1 MARTY
6 KKVSSAE
13 TTKEAPAPI
22 KINSAK
28 PIAAKPA
35 AAKPAPAK
43 AAEENAPEVK
53 APETKPVEQETSE
66 TKVPETNAS
75 ETAAPAARSSV
86 IAAPDKAVAGT
97 IVYSPASQI
106 LTREAAPNESFAIG
120 DSMPV
125 YYL

>member
-6 KKVSSAE
+6 KKAPSAE
-13 TTKEAPAPI
+13 TAKEAPVPI

-28 PIAAKPA
+28 PVTAKPA
-35 AAKPAPAK
+35 AEKAAPAK
-43 AAEENAPEVK
+43 AAEEKAPEVK
-53 APETKPVEQETSE
+53 ARETKAAVQETPETKTVKHE
-66 TKVPETNAS
+66 AS
-75 ETAAPAARSSV
+75 ETSAPAARSSV

>member
-6 KKVSSAE
+6 KKAPSAE
-13 TTKEAPAPI
+13 TAKEAPPI

-28 PIAAKPA
+28 PVTAKPA
-35 AAKPAPAK
+35 AEKAAPAK
-43 AAEENAPEVK
+43 AAEEKAPEVK
-53 APETKPVEQETSE
+53 ARETKAAVQEAIETKTVKHEAPETS
-66 TKVPETNAS
+66 
-75 ETAAPAARSSV
+75 APAARSSV